1 MENRFQDT
9 SAHVRSYSLVWCGGR
24 TLVASQLFP
33 PITRTMAVGDD
44 CMSGLHIDEAIQING
59 DSSQSVTNKHAQGE
73 VIVLIPGLPNDLALQ
88 CLARVPRRHHLNLR
102 CVCKEWRNMIAS
114 EYYYSLRKRLEVTE
128 GWIYAFSRDYFEC
141 LHWHVLDPVTRL
153 WKELPS
159 MPVDCLRRY
168 GVTCSVVQRELYVM
182 GGGGGGNFHVP
193 TPEVYKFD
201 PVKNE
206 WTEAAAM
213 ETARCYIV
221 SGALNGRLYAVGGM
235 GVTSSA
241 LRSWEVF
248 NPQTNER
255 LFREDPNVVPD
266 LGESLVMDGKIYV
279 RHASARS
286 GYMGSY
292 AAVFDPVESSW
303 AAVDNEMVKKWCGPT
318 AVTGND
324 VYMLDQSFGIKL
336 MVLDKESGEWDRI
349 GRFSPLSIRL
359 PCRLAA
365 IEKNLYVVGRGL
377 KTLVLNTDKASTTSG
392 GILVASTINGL
403 PDSEDVI
410 LSCHVIE
417 L

>member
-1 MENRFQDT
+1 MISRPRVDVENWP
-9 SAHVRSYSLVWCGGR
+9 SMSVLA
-24 TLVASQLFP
+24 
-33 PITRTMAVGDD
+33 MAVEND
-44 CMSGLHIDEAIQING
+44 CISALYIEEIVQTNVE
-59 DSSQSVTNKHAQGE
+59 SSQSVTSKDAE
-73 VIVLIPGLPNDLALQ
+73 CEATSLIPGLPNDLALQ
-88 CLARVPRRHHLNLR
+88 CLARVPRRHHLSLR

-114 EYYYSLRKRLEVTE
+114 EYYYSLRKRLKLTE

-159 MPVDCLRRY
+159 MPGDCLRRY
-168 GVTCSVVQRELYVM
+168 GVTCSVVERELYVM
-182 GGGGGGNFHVP
+182 GGGGKFHVP
-193 TPEVYKFD
+193 SPEVYKYD

-213 ETARCYIV
+213 ETARCYFV

-241 LRSWEVF
+241 LTSWEVF
-248 NPQTNER
+248 NPETNEWF
-255 LFREDPNVVPD
+255 FREDPNVVSD

-279 RHASARS
+279 RHVSACP

-303 AAVDNEMVKKWCGPT
+303 AAVDNDMMKKWCGPT

-336 MVLDKESGEWDRI
+336 MVLDKESGEWGRI
-349 GRFSPLSIRL
+349 GRFSPHSIRL

-377 KTLVLNTDKASTTSG
+377 KTLVLNTEKTGIVSG
-392 GILVASTINGL
+392 GMLVASTINGL
-403 PDSEDVI
+403 PDSEDVV

>member
-1 MENRFQDT
+1 MFALART
-9 SAHVRSYSLVWCGGR
+9 GSSYSLVEG
-24 TLVASQLFP
+24 AS
-33 PITRTMAVGDD
+33 
-44 CMSGLHIDEAIQING
+44 
-59 DSSQSVTNKHAQGE
+59 KHAGRLLAQ
-73 VIVLIPGLPNDLALQ
+73 VLYNFQLQLHCIVNLDHFYVAGCRLIP
-88 CLARVPRRHHLNLR
+88 NLSFELWMGIGIY
-102 CVCKEWRNMIAS
+102 VSN
-114 EYYYSLRKRLEVTE
+114 VTTSN
-128 GWIYAFSRDYFEC
+128 ICSSAQ
-141 LHWHVLDPVTRL
+141 T
-153 WKELPS
+153 
-159 MPVDCLRRY
+159 RY